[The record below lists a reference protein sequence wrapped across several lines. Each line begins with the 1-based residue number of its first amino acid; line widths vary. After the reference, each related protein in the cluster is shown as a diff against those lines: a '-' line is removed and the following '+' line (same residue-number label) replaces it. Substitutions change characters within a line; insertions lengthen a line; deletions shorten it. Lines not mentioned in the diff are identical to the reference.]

1 MNLLERYSQFKT
13 AKLFNNPNA
22 KGIISVNG
30 YSFDIRLVNGQLY
43 ANGLQLQDFFNEAML
58 NIEEELLYEESIYD
72 WLSKLSKSQ
81 VA

>member
-22 KGIISVNG
+22 KGVISING
-30 YSFDIRLVNGQLY
+30 YSFDIRLVNGMLY
-43 ANGLQLQDFFNEAML
+43 ANGLQLQDFFDEAML
-58 NIEEELLYEESIYD
+58 DVEEELLYEESIYN
-72 WLSKLSKSQ
+72 WLTELSKSQ